1 MRFLEAG
8 YFSDVPL
15 FRSRPKCVSMMYHFR
30 RISLRI
36 IFFAGKG
43 GVGKTSVA
51 AATGI
56 KAAGAGRKTLIMS
69 LDVAHSLIDIFD
81 LGRDL
86 LDQNRGQPIKVRENL
101 WIQELDIQE
110 EIRKN
115 WGAIHQ
121 YLSLLLNTTGLDEI
135 LAEELAILPGM
146 EEVSLLLYINQY
158 VQRKKFEVIILDCA
172 PTGES
177 LRFISIPTTLEW
189 YMGKIFKMEKTLA
202 KLARP
207 LAKRFYDVPLPGD
220 DYFDALENLFERLR
234 GVDRILTDPRITT
247 VRLVTNPEKI
257 VLQETQRAYMYF
269 SLYRML
275 IDGIIMNR
283 VFPEGVEDAFFS
295 DWKINQERY
304 RQKAEEYFSPLPIL
318 NVPLFRGEV
327 LGYRK
332 LKELGDR
339 LYSSR
344 DPLDRFYVD
353 EPYRLTKTDGAYQLR
368 LKVPFITRQ
377 DIDLTTLP
385 EELIIRIGGYQR
397 HIPLPRPVAAAGA
410 VKAKLEGETLTIHF
424 EGADHAPRPKRTG
437 EN

>member
-1 MRFLEAG
+1 
-8 YFSDVPL
+8 
-15 FRSRPKCVSMMYHFR
+15 
-30 RISLRI
+30 
-36 IFFAGKG
+36 
-43 GVGKTSVA
+43 
-51 AATGI
+51 
-56 KAAGAGRKTLIMS
+56 
-69 LDVAHSLIDIFD
+69 
-81 LGRDL
+81 
-86 LDQNRGQPIKVRENL
+86 
-101 WIQELDIQE
+101 
-110 EIRKN
+110 
-115 WGAIHQ
+115 
-121 YLSLLLNTTGLDEI
+121 
-135 LAEELAILPGM
+135 
-146 EEVSLLLYINQY
+146 
-158 VQRKKFEVIILDCA
+158 
-172 PTGES
+172 
-177 LRFISIPTTLEW
+177 
-189 YMGKIFKMEKTLA
+189 MGKIFKMEKTLA

-207 LAKRFYDVPLPGD
+207 LAKRIYDVPLPGD

-257 VLQETQRAYMYF
+257 VLKETQRAYMYF

-295 DWKINQERY
+295 DWKKNQERY
-304 RQKAEEYFSPLPIL
+304 RLKAEEYFSPLPIL

-339 LYSSR
+339 LYNGL
-344 DPLDRFYVD
+344 DPLDRFYTD
-353 EPYRLTKTDGAYQLR
+353 APYRLTKTDGTYQLR

-397 HIPLPRPVAAAGA
+397 HIPLPRPVAAAGT

-424 EGADHAPRPKRTG
+424 EGADHAPRQKRTG
-437 EN
+437 EK